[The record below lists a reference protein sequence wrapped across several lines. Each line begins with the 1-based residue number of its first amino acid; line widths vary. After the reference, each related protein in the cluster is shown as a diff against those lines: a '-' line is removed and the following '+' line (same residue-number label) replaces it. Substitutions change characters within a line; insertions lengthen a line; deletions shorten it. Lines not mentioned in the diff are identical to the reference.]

1 MTFLT
6 EDAEREFIA
15 LMTSKIDEAIKRQE
29 RVRQAPDLVQQA
41 ELMKELKI
49 KRPYLLKL
57 EKYGLQRI
65 QLEENDRTVFYSRKQ
80 LNELM
85 AKYAQ

>member
-6 EDAEREFIA
+6 ENAERDFIA
-15 LMTSKIDEAIKRQE
+15 MMTVKFEEAIKRSEQM
-29 RVRQAPDLVQQA
+29 RPLPDLVQQS

-57 EKYGLQRI
+57 EKYGLKRI

-80 LNELM
+80 LNEVM
-85 AKYAQ
+85 TKYAQ